1 MSDFLLILLPGMM
14 YFWILFVG
22 QGAMQEVLYEKDTRV
37 LPRILSCPVTPTQYI
52 LSKMLRCWALCS
64 ITLVLL
70 LMTSALLFGM
80 KWGNPL
86 LVLTVVVVWTL
97 SMTGLLAVIY
107 SVVRTRE
114 QASVLSPMVLL
125 LCAMLGGSMFPYDSL
140 PKFLQMVGQFTPNR
154 WAVLVLQGT
163 ARGRP
168 LGEFLAPLA
177 GLFALGVVG
186 SLLAFVLFRR
196 QLADGGRA

>member
-64 ITLVLL
+64 ITLLL
-70 LMTSALLFGM
+70 LLITSALFFGI
-80 KWGNPL
+80 KWGNPF
-86 LVLTVVVVWTL
+86 LVLTVVVAWTL

-107 SVVRTRE
+107 SVVRSRE
-114 QASVLSPMVLL
+114 QASVLSPMILL
-125 LCAMLGGSMFPYDSL
+125 LCAM
-140 PKFLQMVGQFTPNR
+140 
-154 WAVLVLQGT
+154 
-163 ARGRP
+163 
-168 LGEFLAPLA
+168 
-177 GLFALGVVG
+177 
-186 SLLAFVLFRR
+186 
-196 QLADGGRA
+196 